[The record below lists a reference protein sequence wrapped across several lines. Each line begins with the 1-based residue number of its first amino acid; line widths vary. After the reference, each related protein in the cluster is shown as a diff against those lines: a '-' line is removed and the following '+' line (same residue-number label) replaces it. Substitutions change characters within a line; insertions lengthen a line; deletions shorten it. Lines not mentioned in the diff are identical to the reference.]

1 GSPVPLR
8 TRRRPGYSSRR
19 YPCPVMAELK
29 PLPKKEPEGE
39 QSIRMTADRVL
50 VRKEPEGE
58 RQSKG
63 GLLIP
68 ATAASVIKRCIW
80 SEVIAVGPN
89 VRNIETSDHVLHLP
103 EGGLEVE
110 IRGED
115 YLLLRERDI
124 HAGASSRIH

>member
-1 GSPVPLR
+1 MP
-8 TRRRPGYSSRR
+8 
-19 YPCPVMAELK
+19 ELK
-29 PLPKKEPEGE
+29 PVSKPDA

-50 VRKEPEGE
+50 VRKEDEGE

-68 ATAASVIKRCIW
+68 ATAASVNKRCVW

-89 VRNIETSDHVLHLP
+89 VRAIETGDHVLHLP
-103 EGGLEVE
+103 DGGLEVE

-115 YLLLRERDI
+115 YMLLRERDV
-124 HAGASSRIH
+124 HAVASERVDGGTGLYL

>member
-1 GSPVPLR
+1 
-8 TRRRPGYSSRR
+8 
-19 YPCPVMAELK
+19 MADLK
-29 PLPKKEPEGE
+29 PIHNDDPS

-50 VRKEPEGE
+50 VRKPLDGE

-68 ATAASVIKRCIW
+68 ATAASVNKRCIW
-80 SEVIAVGPN
+80 SEVVAVGPN
-89 VRNIETSDHVLHLP
+89 VRNIETNDQVLHLP

-115 YLLLRERDI
+115 YILLRERDV
-124 HAGASSRIH
+124 HAVASDRIDGGTGLYL

>member
-1 GSPVPLR
+1 
-8 TRRRPGYSSRR
+8 
-19 YPCPVMAELK
+19 MAELK
-29 PLPKKEPEGE
+29 PVPSAGHDA

-50 VRKEPEGE
+50 VRKEAVGE

-68 ATAASVIKRCIW
+68 ATATSVNKRCVW
-80 SEVIAVGPN
+80 SEVVAVGPS
-89 VRNIETSDHVLHLP
+89 VRNIEPEDHVLHLP

-115 YLLLRERDI
+115 YYLLRERDI
-124 HAGASSRIH
+124 HAVASKRLDGGTGLYL